1 LVDSRY
7 IVGNDLDTVYGVC
20 IQLND
25 NYAKHIED
33 YLGENNGDGTVTTYS
48 ATIGNTV
55 SSSKNAT
62 HVGVISAEDSELDE
76 FVWYNSMIG
85 G

>member
-55 SSSKNAT
+55 SSSRIYYTDAD
-62 HVGVISAEDSELDE
+62 HESLVSDE
-76 FVWYNSMIG
+76 GCINDIILYIE
-85 G
+85 